1 MLNIFRNLGKHWAA
15 CLAVVALLIVQA
27 NCDLA
32 LPGYTSDIVDVGIQQ
47 GGVDSALPDTLRDT
61 TLQALKILMPDDEAA
76 ALEAAYA
83 PADENGVRKLV
94 KLAEFPERVPYDD
107 GPGGDGPFLLRAHD
121 GREFRAAQERLPRF
135 DAVHVP
141 GGDDDGGG
149 VVRAQCLDDGKE
161 RGFFLFAD
169 GGQQDGLPGVKFRRQ
184 EFEQRVGH
192 GGYGCGGGPVE
203 FDVRHG
209 LHSVAAEDP
218 GETSGVRF

>member
-1 MLNIFRNLGKHWAA
+1 M
-15 CLAVVALLIVQA
+15 
-27 NCDLA
+27 
-32 LPGYTSDIVDVGIQQ
+32 
-47 GGVDSALPDTLRDT
+47 
-61 TLQALKILMPDDEAA
+61 
-76 ALEAAYA
+76 
-83 PADENGVRKLV
+83 
-94 KLAEFPERVPYDD
+94 
-107 GPGGDGPFLLRAHD
+107 LRAHD

-192 GGYGCGGGPVE
+192 GGMA
-203 FDVRHG
+203 
-209 LHSVAAEDP
+209 VAVARSNLMFGTASTLSPPKIRAKRPASAFEMAQTCLGAMDSHKP
-218 GETSGVRF
+218 GMAASSLR